1 MDKPEARIKATPRPI
16 RVAYVLEAG
25 EDTHQWLTAVFA
37 DCFGRDGG
45 RQSLIV
51 PVHNGTVSDRYKQW
65 LRSQGPDIVL
75 LATYENERWASAITD
90 IVGDAELIGVERRK
104 DEPEE
109 HPRIGVERPQ
119 PLTSLSWLPLLKT
132 VSGFQRTPPTQ
143 ILDRY
148 PTWEDDGI
156 IGDNFGTLYASVQQ
170 FPIHQQIGLQGLML
184 TPRDAPQNRWHF
196 RAIAGHEVEQGH
208 AVLPDLATRGDLVTL
223 SMLAN
228 LSRASTKPRHV
239 WSEGFCLVVGDS
251 VEDRISCWNAGLLFE
266 GAQRQRYTTLR
277 VPAHYAADPQ
287 KTQSIAIFL
296 RNGNWIGDGSGPSRV
311 VVRSH
316 SLTEPELTRFIDRL
330 REQARSIVTFE
341 PIGSLDDC
349 TPVDPSATQFVNHF
363 IDTAP
368 SATEA
373 PILGKSV
380 TLTTPQPPHMIY
392 CRGLNPIF
400 SRGAWLNNVQLDRLD
415 DVGRFSNERQHWV
428 LPSRRQLVRL
438 FSNTAGSRL
447 TAQGILA
454 IPATAESATLQV
466 TQPDDQDVFH
476 SLFAEGGKQH
486 FEYRDL
492 RGHFAS
498 ASPYAYAEPSDKG
511 GFLRG
516 LVGLFGS
523 LNNLESVLG
532 NHFWRNM
539 FLTMAA
545 PAQSQQEE
553 VIRDMKLRMR
563 ARDGVLQLEQDADWE
578 KLAQRIIQ
586 KSARM
591 RVPRLTTRYDKLLEA
606 WTRELEA
613 AIGRDSNL
621 QQDRHQLL
629 AGRERDLQR
638 SLGFLL
644 QRGILFRGHEW
655 VCEACRHRNWRG
667 IDALQEVLACEVCG
681 ENHLLPAGVTL
692 DFQMNEFLATCLRE
706 HDTLSVAAAL
716 CTLRQRARHCFL
728 YAPQTALYDRYPD
741 GPRAAIT
748 RELDVVCIS
757 DGKLIIGEAKI
768 SSALIARSD
777 IEDLAAAAVAVNADI
792 AVLAAMQGDPQTM
805 KTKLTELK
813 DRLPEH
819 IQAASILSPWDDLPA
834 FYL

>member
-1 MDKPEARIKATPRPI
+1 MDKPEARIKAIPRPI
-16 RVAYVLEAG
+16 GVAYILEDGA
-25 EDTHQWLTAVFA
+25 DAHAWLSAIFA
-37 DCFGRDGG
+37 HCFGRDGG

-51 PVHNGTVSDRYKQW
+51 PIQKAAISDRYQQW
-65 LRSQGPDIVL
+65 LRSQGPDVVL
-75 LATYENERWASAITD
+75 LATYDNEHWASAITD
-90 IVGDAELIGVERRK
+90 LVGDAELIGIERRK
-104 DEPEE
+104 DEPVQF
-109 HPRIGVERPQ
+109 PRIGLERPQ
-119 PLTSLSWLPLLKT
+119 PLTSLSWIPLLKA

-148 PTWEDDGI
+148 PRWEDDGL
-156 IGDNFGTLYASVQQ
+156 IGDNFGTLQASMSQ
-170 FPIHQQIGLQGLML
+170 FPIHEQIGLQGFML
-184 TPRDAPQNRWHF
+184 TPRDAPANRWNF
-196 RAIAGHEVEQGH
+196 GPRGYEVEDAH
-208 AVLPDLATRGDLVTL
+208 AVLPDLARGDLVTL
-223 SMLAN
+223 SMLSN
-228 LSRASTKPRHV
+228 LSKDSTRPRHA

-251 VEDRISCWNAGLLFE
+251 LDDRISCWNAGLLFD
-266 GAQRQRYTTLR
+266 GALRQRYCTLR
-277 VPAHYAADPQ
+277 VPASYATD
-287 KTQSIAIFL
+287 KEKIENIGTFL
-296 RNGNWIGDGSGPSRV
+296 RNGNWIGDSSGPARV

-316 SLTEPELTRFIDRL
+316 TLDQAALADFIDRL
-330 REQARSIVTFE
+330 REHARANVAFE
-341 PIGSLDDC
+341 PISSLDDC
-349 TPVDPSATQFVNHF
+349 TPVDPSARHFVTHSF
-363 IDTAP
+363 DAAP

-380 TLTTPQPPHMIY
+380 AFATPQPAQVAY
-392 CRGLNPIF
+392 CRGLNPVF
-400 SRGAWLNNVQLDRLD
+400 SRGAWLNDIRVDRLN

-428 LPSRRQLVRL
+428 LPPRRQLVHL
-438 FSNTAGSRL
+438 FSTTPGTRL

-454 IPATAESATLQV
+454 VPATIESATLQV
-466 TQPDDQDVFH
+466 TQPDDQGVFH
-476 SLFAEGGKQH
+476 SLFADGGTQH

-492 RGHFAS
+492 RSRFAS
-498 ASPYAYAEPSDKG
+498 ASPYVYAEPSDKG

-523 LNNLESVLG
+523 LNDLEDVLS
-532 NHFWRNM
+532 NHFWRTV

-553 VIRDMKLRMR
+553 VIRDMQLRMR
-563 ARDGVLQLEQDADWE
+563 ARDGVLKLEQPADWE
-578 KLAQRIIQ
+578 KLAERIIQ

-591 RVPRLTTRYDKLLEA
+591 RVPRLTTRYDKLLDA

-621 QQDRHQLL
+621 QQDKDRLL
-629 AGRERDLQR
+629 AARERDLQR

-644 QRGILFRGHEW
+644 ERGILFRGHEW

-667 IDALQEVLACEVCG
+667 IDALKEVLACEVCG

-716 CTLRQRARHCFL
+716 CTLRRSAKRCFL
-728 YAPQTALYDRYPD
+728 YAPQTALYDKYPD
-741 GPRAAIT
+741 GPRAAIA

-768 SSALIARSD
+768 RSDLIARSD
-777 IEDLAAAAVAVNADI
+777 IEDLAAAAVAVNADK
-792 AVLAAMQGDPQTM
+792 AVLVAMQGDPQTM
-805 KTKLTELK
+805 KMRLAELK
-813 DRLPEH
+813 DRLPAH
-819 IQAASILSPWDDLPA
+819 IEAASILSPWDDQPA